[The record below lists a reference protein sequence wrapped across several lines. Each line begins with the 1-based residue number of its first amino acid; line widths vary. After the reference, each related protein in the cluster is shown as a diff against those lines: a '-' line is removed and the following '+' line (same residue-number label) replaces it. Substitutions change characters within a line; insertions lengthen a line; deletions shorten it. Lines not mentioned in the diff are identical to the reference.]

1 VILTLKNLKTM
12 ANSTGNFIIGLLSGA
27 VIGAAIGIL
36 YAPDKGEVTRDKL
49 SKRAEDLKED
59 LDDRFD
65 DLKDYV
71 NETMSEMKEKLA
83 DVKEKVSDVK
93 ERVQKKETEK
103 A

>member
-1 VILTLKNLKTM
+1 M
-12 ANSTGNFIIGLLSGA
+12 ANSTGNFIVGLLSGA
-27 VIGAAIGIL
+27 AIGAAIGIL
-36 YAPDKGEVTRDKL
+36 FAPDKGEATRERLTKG
-49 SKRAEDLKED
+49 AEVLKED

-71 NETMSEMKEKLA
+71 NESLGDMKEKLA

-93 ERVQKKETEK
+93 ERVQNKE

>member
-1 VILTLKNLKTM
+1 M
-12 ANSTGNFIIGLLSGA
+12 ANSTGNFILGLLSGA
-27 VIGAAIGIL
+27 AIGTAIGIL

-83 DVKEKVSDVK
+83 DVKEKVTDVK
-93 ERVQKKETEK
+93 ERVHKKE